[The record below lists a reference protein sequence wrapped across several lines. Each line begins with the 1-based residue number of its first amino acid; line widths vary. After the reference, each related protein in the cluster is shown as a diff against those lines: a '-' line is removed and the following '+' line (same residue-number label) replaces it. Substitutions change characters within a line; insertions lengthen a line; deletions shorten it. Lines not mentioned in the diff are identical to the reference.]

1 MKECCEVGLEVQAH
15 QRRTLQ
21 LVLWINAVMFVVEA
35 AAGLLAGSTA
45 LLADSVDMLG
55 DAIVYAFSLYVIAR
69 GPVWQARAALLKG
82 AIMALFGLGVLVQVI
97 VRLVRGGVPSADVM
111 GGVGLLVLV
120 ANTLCLVLLWRRR
133 GDDVNMR
140 SAWLCSRNDVIANT
154 GVLVAAAA
162 VGVSGSAWPDLVVGL
177 AIASL
182 FAQSAV
188 GVIRQALYQL
198 RQRAP
203 VVPSGR

>member
-1 MKECCEVGLEVQAH
+1 MKDCCDVGMEIQGH

-21 LVLWINAVMFVVEA
+21 IVLWINAAMFVVEA
-35 AAGLLAGSTA
+35 TAGLVAGSTA

-55 DAIVYAFSLYVIAR
+55 DAIVYGFSLYVIAR
-69 GPVWQARAALLKG
+69 GPMWQARAALLKG
-82 AIMALFGLGVLVQVI
+82 GIMALFGLGVLAQVI
-97 VRLVRGGVPSADVM
+97 LRLVRGGVPSADVM

-120 ANTLCLVLLWRRR
+120 ANTVCLALLWRRR

-140 SAWLCSRNDVIANT
+140 SAWLCSRNDVVANA
-154 GVLVAAAA
+154 GVLVAAAT
-162 VGVSGSAWPDLVVGL
+162 VGVSGSAWPDLLVGL

-188 GVIRQALYQL
+188 GVIRQALHQL
-198 RQRAP
+198 RPHDP
-203 VVPSGR
+203 VVPSGL